1 MKLYTKGGDD
11 GTTGLIGN
19 VRVSKSDLRVA
30 AYGEV
35 DETNAAIGVAAAA
48 CADKETVSIL
58 RELQSDLFEL
68 GAQLAT
74 PPSATTQN
82 AAHTA
87 QVVASAP
94 AAGAPAAGDTPRGG
108 RREVGATEI
117 ERLERLIDQACG
129 QVPPLKQFILP
140 GGTSTAAALHLART
154 ICRRAERAVVGLAE
168 HEPQASAGAVL
179 PSAEHEPEASISA
192 VSPCAVIYLN
202 RLSDLLFALARLAN
216 HRAGMADL
224 LWPVPKP
231 L

>member
-74 PPSATTQN
+74 PPSATTQS

-87 QVVASAP
+87 HVVASAP
-94 AAGAPAAGDTPRGG
+94 AAGDTPRGGRSEAVASAPRGG

-117 ERLERLIDQACG
+117 ERLERLIDQVSD

-140 GGTSTAAALHLART
+140 GGTPTAAALHLART

-168 HEPQASAGAVL
+168 R
-179 PSAEHEPEASISA
+179 EPEASTCE
-192 VSPCAVIYLN
+192 VSPGAVIYLN

>member
-1 MKLYTKGGDD
+1 MKLYSKRGDD

-35 DETNAAIGVAAAA
+35 DETNAAIGVAAAV
-48 CADKETVSIL
+48 CDDKETVSIL
-58 RELQSDLFEL
+58 RQLQSELFEL

-74 PPSATTQN
+74 PPSATTQS

-87 QVVASAP
+87 QGVASAP
-94 AAGAPAAGDTPRGG
+94 AAGGTPRGEPREAVASAPRGG
-108 RREVGATEI
+108 RREVGANEI
-117 ERLERLIDQACG
+117 ERLERLIDQVSG

-140 GGTSTAAALHLART
+140 GGTPTAAALHLART
-154 ICRRAERAVVGLAE
+154 MCRRAERAVVGLAAR
-168 HEPQASAGAVL
+168 EPQASAG
-179 PSAEHEPEASISA
+179 A

-224 LWPVPKP
+224 LWPAPKP